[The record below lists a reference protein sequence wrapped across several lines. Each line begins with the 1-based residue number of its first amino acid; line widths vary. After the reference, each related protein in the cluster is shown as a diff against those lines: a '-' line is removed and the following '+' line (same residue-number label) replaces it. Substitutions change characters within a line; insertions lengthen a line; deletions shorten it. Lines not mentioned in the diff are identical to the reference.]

1 MKSIK
6 DIIEVLAESLICI
19 FAFVI
24 IIWLLSLFDSLSGKQ
39 YEIIIT
45 FLGVIA
51 TFVVINNFHQVGK
64 AEQKCIEQIEEQK
77 KLVEH
82 EISEIRKTQN
92 VLNYLLKTSSQYRIA
107 QKVVEQNSL
116 DVAKKF
122 VFDIKVPAP
131 KVKQTED
138 NQWICYQNVKIDK
151 VVCHE
156 DELQWTFLDINN
168 NHLVI
173 KTDNIISIR
182 IEEFAE
188 YCEECSFN
196 DPYFI
201 KLIKHLLSQDT
212 K

>member
-116 DVAKKF
+116 DVTEKF

-131 KVKQTED
+131 KVKQTEN
-138 NQWICYQNVKIDK
+138 NQWIRYQNVKIDK
-151 VVCHE
+151 VVCYN

-173 KTDNIISIR
+173 NTSL
-182 IEEFAE
+182 F
-188 YCEECSFN
+188 FN
-196 DPYFI
+196 
-201 KLIKHLLSQDT
+201 
-212 K
+212 